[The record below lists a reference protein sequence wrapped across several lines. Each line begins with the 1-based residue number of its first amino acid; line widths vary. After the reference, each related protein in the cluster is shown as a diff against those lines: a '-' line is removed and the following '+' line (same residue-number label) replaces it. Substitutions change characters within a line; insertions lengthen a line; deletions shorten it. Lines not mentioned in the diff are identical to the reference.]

1 MIKSAGALFF
11 STSTRRYLFLLRD
24 NHKFKN
30 TWCFP
35 GGKVHKKETEFE
47 GVLREVHEE
56 LGLTVPYDKVVPI
69 EKFTSDDQKF
79 EYHTYVFIIKNEF
92 IPVLNNEH
100 RGYCWTSLDGWPRPM
115 HPGVFST
122 LNEEIIKDKLK
133 TIEDQY

>member
-1 MIKSAGALFF
+1 MIISAGALFF

-24 NHKFKN
+24 NHKYKN

-47 GVLREVHEE
+47 GALREVREE
-56 LGLTVPYDKVVPI
+56 LGLTVPYDKVIPI

-79 EYHTYVFIIKNEF
+79 EYHTYVFIIQNEF

-100 RGYCWTSLDGWPRPM
+100 SGYCWTSLDGWPKPL
-115 HPGVFST
+115 HPAVHGSLKEDV
-122 LNEEIIKDKLK
+122 IKDKLRI
-133 TIEDQY
+133 IEESF